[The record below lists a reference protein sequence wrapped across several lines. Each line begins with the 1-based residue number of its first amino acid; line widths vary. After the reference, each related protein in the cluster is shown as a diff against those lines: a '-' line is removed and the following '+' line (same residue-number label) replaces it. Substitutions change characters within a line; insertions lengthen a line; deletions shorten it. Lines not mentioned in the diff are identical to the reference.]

1 MHRMLLW
8 LLIAAVGSISWIEPP
23 QQQYLFWKD
32 GTAEFIT
39 YSDWQIITPKH
50 WHNRAECDRV
60 SHFDAL
66 CRIAADWTRLYDLD
80 DFAAL
85 SRNWNYKAPAVEPNE
100 PAVTEPNEPIEQPV
114 IIPLVYVTPFGKKYH
129 LPTCYYAAGSGI
141 AIPIT
146 EAWTAGLGPCKV
158 CKPDE
163 YFLQENEL

>member
-1 MHRMLLW
+1 MKLQWIIVVLL
-8 LLIAAVGSISWIEPP
+8 ASASWIEPP
-23 QQQYLFWKD
+23 QQQYFIWRD

-80 DFAAL
+80 DFTAL
-85 SRNWNYKAPAVEPNE
+85 SRNWNYKPN
-100 PAVTEPNEPIEQPV
+100 EPNEPIEQPV
-114 IIPLVYVTPFGKKYH
+114 VVPLVYVTPFGKKYH

-146 EAWTAGLGPCKV
+146 EAWTAGLEPCKV

-163 YFLQENEL
+163 NFLNENAL